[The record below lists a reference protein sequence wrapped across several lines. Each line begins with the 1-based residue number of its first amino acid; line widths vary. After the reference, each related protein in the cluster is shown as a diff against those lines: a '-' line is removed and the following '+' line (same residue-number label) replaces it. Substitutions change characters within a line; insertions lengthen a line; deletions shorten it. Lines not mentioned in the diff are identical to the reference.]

1 MRKSIFV
8 TTITFLLLTLACVT
22 VNVYFPA
29 AEVQNAADQI
39 VGEIQGDQSSES
51 GEVPYESRLRRMLL
65 NLPIFERSAYAQADI
80 NVSTPNIRALRQ
92 SMKNRF
98 ASLRPLYDGGVIGE
112 GNDGLLSV
120 RSLDGMSLKDKAAAK
135 KLVKAEN
142 KDRDELYLEITKAND
157 LPSDTVSQIRGLFA
171 NSWRNNSKDGWW
183 VQKGND
189 EWIKKGAN

>member
-1 MRKSIFV
+1 MRKPIFV

-39 VGEIQGDQSSES
+39 VGEIHGDDVSEP
-51 GEVPYESRLRRMLL
+51 GEVPHESKLRRMLL
-65 NLPIFERSAYAQADI
+65 NLPLFERSAYAQADI

-92 SMKNRF
+92 SMKDRF
-98 ASLRPLYDGGVIGE
+98 ASLRPLYDGGVVGE

-120 RSLDGMSLKDKAAAK
+120 RSLDGLSLKDKAAAK

-142 KDRDELYLEITKAND
+142 KDREELYLEITKAND

-171 NSWRNNSKDGWW
+171 NSWRKDSKDGWW
-183 VQKGND
+183 VQKGNG
-189 EWIKKGAN
+189 EWIKKGSN

>member
-1 MRKSIFV
+1 MRKPIFV

-39 VGEIQGDQSSES
+39 VGEIHGDDVSEP
-51 GEVPYESRLRRMLL
+51 GEVPHESKLRRMLL
-65 NLPIFERSAYAQADI
+65 NLPLFERSAYAQADI

-92 SMKNRF
+92 SMKDRF
-98 ASLRPLYDGGVIGE
+98 ASLRPLYDGGGVGE

-120 RSLDGMSLKDKAAAK
+120 RSLDGLSLKDKAAAK

-142 KDRDELYLEITKAND
+142 KDREELYLEITKAND

-171 NSWRNNSKDGWW
+171 NSWRKDSKDGWW
-183 VQKGND
+183 VQKGNG
-189 EWIKKGAN
+189 EWIKKGSN

>member
-1 MRKSIFV
+1 MRKPIFV

-39 VGEIQGDQSSES
+39 VGEIHGDDVSEP
-51 GEVPYESRLRRMLL
+51 GEVPHESKLRRMLL
-65 NLPIFERSAYAQADI
+65 NLPLFERSAYAQADI

-92 SMKNRF
+92 SMKDRF
-98 ASLRPLYDGGVIGE
+98 ASLRPLYDGGVVGE
-112 GNDGLLSV
+112 GNDGLLSA
-120 RSLDGMSLKDKAAAK
+120 RSLDGLSLKDKAAAK

-142 KDRDELYLEITKAND
+142 KDREELYLEITKAND

-171 NSWRNNSKDGWW
+171 NSWRKDSKDGWW
-183 VQKGND
+183 IQKGNG
-189 EWIKKGAN
+189 EWIKKGSN

>member
-1 MRKSIFV
+1 MRKPIFV

-39 VGEIQGDQSSES
+39 VGEIHGDDVSEP
-51 GEVPYESRLRRMLL
+51 GEVPHESKLRRMLL
-65 NLPIFERSAYAQADI
+65 NLPLFERSAYAQADI

-92 SMKNRF
+92 SMKDRF
-98 ASLRPLYDGGVIGE
+98 ASLRPLYDGGVVGE
-112 GNDGLLSV
+112 GNDGLLST
-120 RSLDGMSLKDKAAAK
+120 RSLDGLSLKDKAAAK

-142 KDRDELYLEITKAND
+142 KDREELYLEITKAND

-171 NSWRNNSKDGWW
+171 NSWRKDSKDGWW
-183 VQKGND
+183 VQKGNG
-189 EWIKKGAN
+189 EWIKKGSN